1 MEEHMSI
8 KHVKKYYRDVEKL
21 YLELVSELND
31 MKDDFE
37 KGLCTEDELNN
48 LLLPVK
54 GLEENYKRLSYVM
67 YLLFQPNRDKKV
79 SSYTKQN
86 KELYDYFKNN
96 NLLEKQELELEK
108 TSLKT
113 FKQKLKEL
121 KNESR

>member
-1 MEEHMSI
+1 MSI

-67 YLLFQPNRDKKV
+67 YLLLQPNRDKKV